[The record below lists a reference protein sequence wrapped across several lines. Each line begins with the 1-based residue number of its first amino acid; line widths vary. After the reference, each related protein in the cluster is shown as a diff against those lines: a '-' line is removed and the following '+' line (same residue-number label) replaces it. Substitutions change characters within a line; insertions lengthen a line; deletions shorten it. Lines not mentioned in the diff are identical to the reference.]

1 MTIQTETNK
10 VVYVMDGT
18 TSTLTIPFYFFDKQ
32 IAVYKNDSATPLV
45 CDVDYTII
53 NQPNHQGGEISFIKP
68 IEKGATITIKRN
80 VELTQLVKFIE
91 GEKFPAQDFEYSL
104 DKMIMALQQLKEEVS
119 RAISIPQ
126 TSTITA
132 EDFLKSINDICN
144 EFDTIKQIP
153 QISESIKTFE
163 QTKPLKFTNI
173 TLTADMI
180 AEDNTYK
187 EYKYKADIYL
197 QGVNANYTPNI
208 TLELEDITSATFAPI
223 AEAYDGFIRIYLK
236 STISK
241 PITIPVILLY

>member
-18 TSTLTIPFYFFDKQ
+18 SSTLTIPFYFFDKQ
-32 IAVYKNDSATPLV
+32 IAVYKNDSTIPLV
-45 CDVDYTII
+45 CDVDYTIT
-53 NQPNHQGGEISFIKP
+53 NQPNYQGGEISFIKP

-132 EDFLKSINDICN
+132 EEFLTYIKDICA

-173 TLTADMI
+173 TLTTDMI
-180 AEDNTYK
+180 EEDNTYK

-197 QGVNANYTPNI
+197 QGVTANYTPNI

-223 AEAYDGFIRIYLK
+223 AEAYDGFVRIYLK
-236 STISK
+236 SIISK

>member
-10 VVYVMDGT
+10 VVYVMDGA
-18 TSTLTIPFYFFDKQ
+18 TSSLTIPFYFFDKQ

-45 CDVDYTII
+45 CDVDYTIT
-53 NQPNHQGGEISFIKP
+53 NNPNYQGGEITFAKA
-68 IEKGATITIKRN
+68 IEEGATITIKRD

-91 GEKFPAQDFEYSL
+91 GGRFPAQDFEYSL
-104 DKMIMALQQLKEEVS
+104 DKMIMALQQIKEEVS
-119 RAISIPQ
+119 RAITIPQ
-126 TSTITA
+126 TSSISA
-132 EDFLKSINDICN
+132 EEFLQSIKDICT

-153 QISESIKTFE
+153 QISETIKTFE

-173 TLTADMI
+173 TLTSDMVE
-180 AEDNTYK
+180 EDNTYK
-187 EYKYKADIYL
+187 EYKYKIDIPL
-197 QGVNANYTPNI
+197 QGVTSSYTPNI

-223 AEAYDGFIRIYLK
+223 AEAYDGFVRIYLK